1 MRLVIC
7 ANCTDEPAF
16 FTPCARFG
24 GVCVCGEQ
32 VKSEME
38 EEA

>member
-1 MRLVIC
+1 MIC
-7 ANCTDEPAF
+7 ANRTDEPAF

-32 VKSEME
+32 VRSEE
-38 EEA
+38 GEEA